1 MESPSNKPDQAAADT
16 TENGINDANSSNDNI
31 SPEDIADI
39 QNDVEAA
46 VAAAKQELADTEQD
60 DMSKLESLE
69 AENAKLKD
77 QWVRAV
83 AETDNVRKRA
93 KRDHEELSKYAVS
106 GFARDLISVLENLK
120 RATENIPVEAREDN
134 ELLKTLGEGV
144 DLTLQELVT
153 IFEKY
158 GIKRLYP
165 LNEKFD
171 HNFHQAVVQVDQDDV
186 EPGTVVQVV
195 QAGYTIHDRLLQPAM
210 VAVSKQPE
218 SEAKV
223 DTSA

>member
-1 MESPSNKPDQAAADT
+1 MEPSSKNPNEDSADT
-16 TENGINDANSSNDNI
+16 PENDVNDVNASGS
-31 SPEDIADI
+31 EDIIDI
-39 QNDVEAA
+39 QQNMEAA
-46 VAAAKQELADTEQD
+46 VAAAKQELSGAEQD
-60 DMSKLESLE
+60 DAAKLEALE
-69 AENAKLKD
+69 AENAKLRD

-106 GFARDLISVLENLK
+106 GFARDLVSVLENLK
-120 RATENIPVEAREDN
+120 RATDTIPAEAREDN

-158 GIKRLYP
+158 GIKRLNP

-171 HNFHQAVVQVDQDDV
+171 HNFHQAVVQVDQPDV
-186 EPGTVVQVV
+186 EPGTVIQVV

-218 SEAKV
+218 SKDKL